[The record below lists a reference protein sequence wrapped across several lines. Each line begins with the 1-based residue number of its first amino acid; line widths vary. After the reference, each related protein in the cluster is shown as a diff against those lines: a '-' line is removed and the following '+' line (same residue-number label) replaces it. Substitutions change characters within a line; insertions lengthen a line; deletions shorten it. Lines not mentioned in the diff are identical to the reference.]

1 MKELIEKLMKEAGLT
16 EAQALHAINIIK
28 DFAKKKL
35 PVFSGAIDKMFD
47 KYAPKKEEE
56 DFMD

>member
-1 MKELIEKLMKEAGLT
+1 MKDLIEKLMKEAGLT

>member
-35 PVFSGAIDKMFD
+35 PVFSGAIDKMLSLIHI
-47 KYAPKKEEE
+47 
-56 DFMD
+56 